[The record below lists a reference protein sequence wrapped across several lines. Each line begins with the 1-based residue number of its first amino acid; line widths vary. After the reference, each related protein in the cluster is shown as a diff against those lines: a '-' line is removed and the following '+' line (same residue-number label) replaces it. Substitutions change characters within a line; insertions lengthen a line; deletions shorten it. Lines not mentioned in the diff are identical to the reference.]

1 METKIKNAS
10 VKVMLSYD
18 YSHFEAS
25 MSLENDNG
33 LSTKEIDEAR
43 KSCQRLADKAV
54 GQYKTAK
61 EKAQSRTDGK
71 YRMANF
77 VSQCKMIE
85 AKEEGDRTINEIAM
99 LKQYQTEKWEEQ
111 FIDNYDYD
119 DDDAYGDHTW
129 NHCR

>member
-1 METKIKNAS
+1 MGTKIKNAS

-33 LSTKEIDEAR
+33 LTMTDIDNAR

-61 EKAQSRTDGK
+61 EKAQARQNGK
-71 YRMANF
+71 FEMENF
-77 VSQCKMIE
+77 VSQCKRISI
-85 AKEEGDRTINEIAM
+85 KPEGDRTVNEIAM
-99 LKQYQTEKWEEQ
+99 LKQYEQ
-111 FIDNYDYD
+111 EQWQDQFNNDYDYED
-119 DDDAYGDHTW
+119 DDKYNW
-129 NHCR
+129 